1 MVTNNVKIGSS
12 DNLLIY
18 LTLFITYCLKLVE
31 KEVKDTDAR
40 KKLLDISREPVV
52 KPSGTI
58 DNKKKRIL

>member
-1 MVTNNVKIGSS
+1 
-12 DNLLIY
+12 
-18 LTLFITYCLKLVE
+18 LKLVE

-40 KKLLDISREPVV
+40 KKLLDISRETVV

>member
-1 MVTNNVKIGSS
+1 
-12 DNLLIY
+12 
-18 LTLFITYCLKLVE
+18 LKLVE